1 MLTLPDRWLWCCPN
15 DWTWWINYKFGFGLD
30 FPSSKSF
37 SLTVW
42 HYPYTLSGS
51 LIRDLIM
58 TVLGI
63 TPGNDVDNVLNV
75 FRIILT
81 KQSRRSR
88 CQSVSSLISVSSLQL
103 STSAQWMRR
112 LEKNDC
118 PLLNLN
124 NILLRNRRT
133 GSRWGQVPPSARC
146 MNSSLC
152 CQTTRTSGG
161 LVSLSL
167 SHLPLTHSNS

>member
-1 MLTLPDRWLWCCPN
+1 
-15 DWTWWINYKFGFGLD
+15 
-30 FPSSKSF
+30 
-37 SLTVW
+37 
-42 HYPYTLSGS
+42 
-51 LIRDLIM
+51 M
-58 TVLGI
+58 TVLGT

-118 PLLNLN
+118 PHLNLN

-133 GSRWGQVPPSARC
+133 GSRWGQDPPSARC

-167 SHLPLTHSNS
+167 SHPPVGQSNLSAALDGQLKHEDTNLASSTLIHDPTQKENLGIIVQYKVKVGPGEIERTD